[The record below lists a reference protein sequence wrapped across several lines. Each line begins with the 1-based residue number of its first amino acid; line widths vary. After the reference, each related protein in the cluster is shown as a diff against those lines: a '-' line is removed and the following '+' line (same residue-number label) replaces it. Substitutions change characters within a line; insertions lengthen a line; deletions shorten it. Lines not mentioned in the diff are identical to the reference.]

1 MSLDASIN
9 VYPFGRCHLFLSK
22 LLYRWIGVDSNDRE
36 THKIVAWLDI
46 AESREGDVEATL
58 PSFLEIPT
66 IVLFEH
72 PF

>member
-1 MSLDASIN
+1 M
-9 VYPFGRCHLFLSK
+9 
-22 LLYRWIGVDSNDRE
+22 DSNDRE
-36 THKIVAWLDI
+36 THKIVAWLDM
-46 AESREGDVEATL
+46 AESRERDVEATL